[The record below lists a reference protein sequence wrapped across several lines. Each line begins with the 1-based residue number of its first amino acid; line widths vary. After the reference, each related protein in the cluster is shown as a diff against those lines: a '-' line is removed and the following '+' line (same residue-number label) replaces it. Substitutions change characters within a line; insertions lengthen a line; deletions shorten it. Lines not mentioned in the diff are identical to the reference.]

1 MSSARPFSLSVAL
14 ALTATAVCAQARPFA
29 GLPRPDAPSGVW
41 RQWRGPARDGHCPGD
56 WWPERLT
63 EDRVERL
70 WRVALGPSYSGP
82 VVDETEIELELRWD
96 IRDGVDCGEFCGSTG
111 GC

>member
-1 MSSARPFSLSVAL
+1 MADLATDALSGFASFTLGSA
-14 ALTATAVCAQARPFA
+14 
-29 GLPRPDAPSGVW
+29 LPTSTRLVTFGESGESDEGFW
-41 RQWRGPARDGHCPGD
+41 WADG
-56 WWPERLT
+56 
-63 EDRVERL
+63 V
-70 WRVALGPSYSGP
+70 SSGP